1 MEGIIRCKL
10 ETFLYKFKLIVKQ
23 QHGFV
28 KNKSCLTNLLETL
41 DFISTAL
48 ENGRPVDVIFL
59 DFARAFDTVPHKRLL
74 LKLTAY
80 GISGLTI
87 QWIEAFLKERKQ
99 RVVIGENVSS
109 WAEITSGVP
118 QVSVIGPLLFVLF
131 INDLPE
137 TLKNLTKLYADD
149 TKIMNEMLSSAS
161 TLSLQSDLDL
171 AFKWTQYWL
180 VNFNISK
187 CMVMHFGRNNKKSP
201 LYINDQKLNITES
214 ESDLGVIFS
223 SNLKWKNHVI
233 KCVGKANQMLGRIR
247 KCFVCLDIRLLRIL
261 YVSFVRPLLEFAVQV
276 WSPIRKGEIELLERV
291 QHRATRLI
299 PSLKIINYEYRLKA
313 LDLTTLTKR
322 RQRGDLIQLF
332 KFFNGFND
340 LETIKKI
347 SIQQTQTRGHSF
359 KYVKEITKQAFREN
373 FLFNRSANLWNSL
386 PSELVKTQS
395 VNSFKAGL
403 DCWMSSNQANRLS

>member
-1 MEGIIRCKL
+1 MTNEDFTYEDVYLRLKNLKDNKSSGVDNLHSAILKNCASAFAIPLTYIFKESFKTSKLPVQFRSANITPLYKKGKKTLAGYYRPVSLTSSACKIMEGIIRCKL

-28 KNKSCLTNLLETL
+28 KNKSCLMNLLETL

-48 ENGRPVDVIFL
+48 ENGKPFDVIFL
-59 DFARAFDTVPHKRLL
+59 DFARAFDTVPYKRLL

-118 QVSVIGPLLFVLF
+118 QGSVIGPLLFVLF
-131 INDLPE
+131 TNNLPE

-149 TKIMNEMLSSAS
+149 TKILNEMLSSAS

-171 AFKWTQYWL
+171 AFKWTQDWL
-180 VNFNISK
+180 VKFNISK

-201 LYINDQKLNITES
+201 LYINEKKLNITES

-233 KCVGKANQMLGRIR
+233 KCVGKANQMLGQIR
-247 KCFVCLDIRLLRIL
+247 KCFICLDIRLLRIL
-261 YVSFVRPLLEFAVQV
+261 YVSFVRPVRVCSTSLVTY
-276 WSPIRKGEIELLERV
+276 SKGR
-291 QHRATRLI
+291 
-299 PSLKIINYEYRLKA
+299 N
-313 LDLTTLTKR
+313 
-322 RQRGDLIQLF
+322 
-332 KFFNGFND
+332 
-340 LETIKKI
+340 
-347 SIQQTQTRGHSF
+347 
-359 KYVKEITKQAFREN
+359 
-373 FLFNRSANLWNSL
+373 
-386 PSELVKTQS
+386 
-395 VNSFKAGL
+395 
-403 DCWMSSNQANRLS
+403 